1 MEPQIEP
8 QRPSRPQQPQQPRSQ
23 RPQNSSPNQQQRQFR
38 KSSEAVAHLPVVR
51 RSYAREVSVV
61 FGITF
66 LVVGLLGFVIPY
78 FLNGHWSYLHN
89 VIFLVAGAMAVW
101 FGVRSELAARRFAYI
116 AGAFFTI
123 MGLLGYIGGVPGEA
137 TIANPVRDDFMW
149 NFIPGVLELGSAD
162 HSIHLIAGVILLIGA
177 AMKFKSRARRD
188 ILDT

>member
-8 QRPSRPQQPQQPRSQ
+8 QRPSRPQQPRTPQQEP
-23 RPQNSSPNQQQRQFR
+23 SSPRQPQQRQFR

-89 VIFLVAGAMAVW
+89 VIFLVAGAMGIW

-123 MGLLGYIGGVPGEA
+123 LGLLGYIGGLPGEA
-137 TIANPVRDDFMW
+137 SIANPVRDDFMW
-149 NFIPGVLELGSAD
+149 NVIPGVLELGSAD

-177 AMKFKSRARRD
+177 AIKFKSRARKD